1 MPSLQVGSHHV
12 AAISQDGEALKLHQ
26 AFVADM
32 AAAEATIAQRNSA
45 CTASVARSLAE
56 GGLPYNYL
64 VPSSPALTQEQRD
77 SLEPNI
83 TGRGIPYSIS
93 I

>member
-1 MPSLQVGSHHV
+1 MPVPRPGRRCGTVSHLSLRRQDT
-12 AAISQDGEALKLHQ
+12 AALQLHK

-32 AAAEATIAQRNSA
+32 KAAEATIDQRNSGE
-45 CTASVARSLAE
+45 SVARSVE
-56 GGLPYNYL
+56 TGGLPYNYL
-64 VPSSPALTQEQRD
+64 IPSSTDQPDTL
-77 SLEPNI
+77 PNI